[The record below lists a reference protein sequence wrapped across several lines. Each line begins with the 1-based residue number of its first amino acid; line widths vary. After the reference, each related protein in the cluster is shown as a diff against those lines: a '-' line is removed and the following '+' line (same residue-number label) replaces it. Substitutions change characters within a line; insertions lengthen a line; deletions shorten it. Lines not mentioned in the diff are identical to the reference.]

1 MLKFKEPVLDDIS
14 WVRKI
19 FYSSNTFG
27 SDNTFGNVFFW
38 KDFTKIKILNHNG
51 FILRKYV
58 DGEEKYRF
66 PVGFGDLKSA
76 LYDILNDAKENNIQ
90 LIFGGITE
98 EEKCQLET
106 LMPDKFD
113 YVEEKSKE
121 DYIYKTKD
129 LINLT
134 GKKYHSKRNHISKFN
149 KLYSW
154 KYEDINENNINECKE
169 FIDEWFSEN
178 IEIKQ
183 KSILYEKKAI
193 DLAFQNYEYFNLIGG
208 LIRIDEKIAAL
219 TVAEKINDSIVD
231 IHFEKALS
239 RYEGLYSV
247 INNEFAKRNLA
258 SYTYVNREEDMGI
271 DGLRKAKKSY
281 HPCRLLKR
289 YEAVFK
295 GV

>member
-14 WVRKI
+14 WVQKI

-27 SDNTFGNVFFW
+27 SDNTVGNVFFW

-154 KYEDINENNINECKE
+154 EYEGINENNINECKE